1 MTGTPLVRPL
11 VLGIG
16 GTPREGSST
25 ERAVRIALAAAEAAG
40 AEAMLISGPE
50 LLLPMYVPGQAERS
64 CEARRL
70 VEAFRRCDGLIL
82 GSPAYHGSISGM
94 MKNAL
99 DYVEDLR
106 EGPRVYFDGVAVGLI
121 VCAGGWQA
129 AGQTLSTLRGIVHA
143 LRGWPTPLGATLNT
157 SAPVFDEAGACLELS
172 AKMQLETVGRQ
183 VVEFAR
189 MRKHADASGLP
200 G

>member
-1 MTGTPLVRPL
+1 MNDVSPLRPL

-40 AEAMLISGPE
+40 AQPMLISGPE
-50 LLLPMYVPGQAERS
+50 LMLPMYVPGQSERS
-64 CEARRL
+64 QEARRL
-70 VEAFRRCDGLIL
+70 VDAFRRCDGLIL

-106 EGPRVYFDGVAVGLI
+106 DGHRVYFDGVAVGLI

-157 SAPVFDEAGACLELS
+157 SAPVFDGSGACIDLS
-172 AKMQLETVGRQ
+172 AKMQIETVGRQ

-189 MRKHADASGLP
+189 MRKHADASGLQ

>member
-1 MTGTPLVRPL
+1 MRPL
-11 VLGIG
+11 ICGLG
-16 GTPREGSST
+16 GTPRPGSST
-25 ERAVRIALAAAEAAG
+25 ERAVRIALSAAEGAG
-40 AEAMLISGPE
+40 AETVLIPGPE
-50 LLLPMYVPGQAERS
+50 LMLPMYLPGHCERTP
-64 CEARRL
+64 EMVRL
-70 VEAFRRCDGLIL
+70 VDAFRRCDGLII

-99 DYVEDLR
+99 DYAEDLR
-106 EGPRVYFDGVAVGLI
+106 TESRVYFDGVPVGLI

-129 AGQTLSTLRGIVHA
+129 AGQTLATLRGIVHA

-157 SAPVFDEAGACLELS
+157 SSPVFDDTGACIDLS

-189 MRKHADASGLP
+189 MRKHAHASDTQP
-200 G
+200 